1 MFYYVGRSI
10 GFVLMWIVVKP
21 MRLKYGNK
29 KVEIQDDFVL
39 RQLNGKSAIFISNHI
54 KPRNKLLRLIT
65 MPYDAYVIRGVLK
78 RYGIYTTALTSY
90 DSGMANKGRK
100 SKWLRRKEQVV
111 KGIVKSIDLIPLN
124 RNESDPATIKDFQR
138 RIKKGNLGI
147 GIFPEGSWYRG
158 FRKSRKLYPGMVV
171 LSKRYNL
178 PIVPLYLD
186 AYNLNKP
193 IRLSVGNPVWQVN
206 DTTEVMGVIKT
217 ELIRLNQLTKKQVS
231 IASQSK
237 EELNLVSTE
246 IVSEDNDGMEMST
259 SAS

>member
-10 GFVLMWIVVKP
+10 GFVLMWVVVKP

-29 KVEIQDDFVL
+29 KVEIQNEHIL
-39 RQLNGKSAIFISNHI
+39 RKLNGKSIIFISNHI
-54 KPRNKLLRLIT
+54 KPRNKFLKAIT
-65 MPYDAYVIRGVLK
+65 MPYDAFVIRGVLK

-90 DSGMANKGRK
+90 DSGIPNKGKKR
-100 SKWLRRKEQVV
+100 KWLHRKEQMV

-124 RNESDPATIKDFQR
+124 RSESDPVTIKDFKR
-138 RIKKGNLGI
+138 RIGRGNLGI

-178 PIVPLYLD
+178 PIIPLYLD

-193 IRLSVGNPVWQVN
+193 IRLSIGNPIWEVTDAPETINYIRSELVRLKDKGTSILVTGEAEEVLN
-206 DTTEVMGVIKT
+206 DENEGFEV
-217 ELIRLNQLTKKQVS
+217 S
-231 IASQSK
+231 P
-237 EELNLVSTE
+237 
-246 IVSEDNDGMEMST
+246 IVG
-259 SAS
+259 

>member
-29 KVEIQDDFVL
+29 KVEIQNDYIL
-39 RQLNGKSAIFISNHI
+39 RQLNGKSMILISNHI
-54 KPRNKLLRLIT
+54 KPRNKFLRIIT
-65 MPYDAYVIRGVLK
+65 MPYDAFVIRGVLK

-90 DSGMANKGRK
+90 DSGMSNKGRK

-124 RNESDPATIKDFQR
+124 RNESDPVTIRDFQK

-178 PIVPLYLD
+178 PIVPMYLD

-193 IRLSVGNPVWQVN
+193 LRLTIGNPVWQVN
-206 DTTEVMGVIKT
+206 DTNEVMAVIKT
-217 ELIRLNQLTKKQVS
+217 EFIRLNQL
-231 IASQSK
+231 SK
-237 EELNLVSTE
+237 NKLVTANVTTE
-246 IVSEDNDGMEMST
+246 NSEILLEDDNEGMEVST